1 MTHLSQEEIFLGNDT
16 LIALDDVAD
25 SAGLPVDTATV
36 TARLFDVNNT
46 EITTGGLPLTLP
58 NVSSGR
64 YEAVLDK
71 AVNLTENAIYEL
83 KYTGVNDQDDLECWQ
98 RLIAKRNFK

>member
-16 LIALDDVAD
+16 LIVLDELTDSDGALI
-25 SAGLPVDTATV
+25 DTATV
-36 TARLFDVNNT
+36 EANMFDVNDVLVP
-46 EITTGGLPLTLP
+46 GGFFPLALP

-71 AVNLTENAIYEL
+71 DVNLTENAIYEL
-83 KYTGVNDQDDLECWQ
+83 KYTAVDGQDDLECWQ
-98 RLIAKRNFK
+98 KLVAKRNFK

>member
-16 LIALDDVAD
+16 LIVLDELTD
-25 SAGLPVDTATV
+25 SDGQPVDTATV
-36 TARLFDVNNT
+36 TASLFDVNDT

-71 AVNLTENAIYEL
+71 SVDLTENAVYEL
-83 KYTGVNDQDDLECWQ
+83 KYTAVNGQDDLECWQ
-98 RLIAKRNFK
+98 KLIAKRNFK

>member
-1 MTHLSQEEIFLGNDT
+1 MAVEQIFLGNDT
-16 LIALDDVAD
+16 LIVLDELTD
-25 SAGLPVDTATV
+25 SSGQPVDSATV
-36 TARLFDVNNT
+36 TARIFDVNDA

-71 AVNLTENAIYEL
+71 DVNLIENASYEL
-83 KYTGVNDQDDLECWQ
+83 KYTAVDGADDLECWQ
-98 RLIAKRNFK
+98 NLIAKRNFK

>member
-1 MTHLSQEEIFLGNDT
+1 MALEEIFLGNDT
-16 LIALDDVAD
+16 LIVLDELTD
-25 SAGLPVDTATV
+25 SSGVLVDTATV
-36 TARLFDVNNT
+36 TASMFDVNDA

-71 AVNLTENAIYEL
+71 SVDLTENALYEL
-83 KYTGVNDQDDLECWQ
+83 KYTAVDGQDDLECWQ
-98 RLIAKRNFK
+98 KLIAKRNFK